1 MKKLIIFLSIFFIG
15 INYINAKEVVEY
27 HGCVDG
33 DTIKVLLDGKEYT
46 ARLLA
51 IDTPESV
58 HTRKEVEYLGKE
70 SSEYTCDRIKKASKL
85 EIEYDENED
94 KMDMFDRLLVWVF
107 VDDSLLQKELIE
119 KGYAKVGYI
128 YGDYKY
134 TEDLENAQEIA
145 SAKNIGVWD
154 EDAKS
159 KYNKDNNIEK
169 DIEDKEIE
177 KETTSNTTT
186 SVKDSDEYST
196 KDIVIIGILLLIIV
210 FIGDKSIKSKAKT
223 KLKKYLK

>member
-27 HGCVDG
+27 SGCVDG

-58 HTRKEVEYLGKE
+58 HTRREVEYLGKE
-70 SSEYTCDRIKKASKL
+70 SSEYTCNRIKNASKL

-107 VDDSLLQKELIE
+107 ADDSLIQKELIE

-134 TEDLENAQEIA
+134 TKDLENAQEIA
-145 SAKNIGVWD
+145 SAKNIGIWD
-154 EDAKS
+154 ADAKA
-159 KYNKDNNIEK
+159 KYNKDNNIKE
-169 DIEDKEIE
+169 DIEDEEIE
-177 KETTSNTTT
+177 EKTPSTTTT

-196 KDIVIIGILLLIIV
+196 KDIIIIGILLLIIV